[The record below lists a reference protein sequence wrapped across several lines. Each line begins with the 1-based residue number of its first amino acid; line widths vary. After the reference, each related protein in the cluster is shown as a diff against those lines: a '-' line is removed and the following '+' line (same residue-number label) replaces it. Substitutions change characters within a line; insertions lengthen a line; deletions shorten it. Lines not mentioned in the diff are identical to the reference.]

1 METKIEKNN
10 NKIYELKGEI
20 EALKARCE
28 TLEDRNKALNEV
40 NKALGDN
47 SQRWVPLYRLLD
59 SINGCRRLI
68 DPEKAFEEIMKVF
81 NEVNQ

>member
-1 METKIEKNN
+1 MKSDNDRIR
-10 NKIYELKGEI
+10 ELKGEV

-40 NKALGDN
+40 NNALGDN
-47 SQRWVPLYRLLD
+47 LQRLEPLHRLLE

-68 DPEKAFEEIMKVF
+68 DPEKAFAEIMKVY
-81 NEVNQ
+81 NDVNQ